1 MDGAKEPDT
10 RAGARVGARVADQIP
25 HYPTIGSDVEP
36 DGFRIVEAVQTMQN
50 GGSEGSVPTIMSVD
64 GYRFY
69 FYSHEPGEPPHVH
82 VDAAGS
88 TMKVWLEDLG
98 VAKSRGFRSKVRSA
112 ILAHVEE
119 HRAKMLE
126 AWHEHFD
133 QGR

>member
-1 MDGAKEPDT
+1 
-10 RAGARVGARVADQIP
+10 
-25 HYPTIGSDVEP
+25 
-36 DGFRIVEAVQTMQN
+36 MQS
-50 GGSEGSVPTIMSVD
+50 GESKGQGVPTIFSID

-69 FYSHEPGEPPHVH
+69 FYSHEPNERPHVH
-82 VDAAGS
+82 IDQAGS

-98 VAKSRGFRSKVRSA
+98 VAKSRGFRAKERNA
-112 ILAHVEE
+112 IVAIVEE

>member
-1 MDGAKEPDT
+1 L
-10 RAGARVGARVADQIP
+10 R
-25 HYPTIGSDVEP
+25 
-36 DGFRIVEAVQTMQN
+36 
-50 GGSEGSVPTIMSVD
+50 VD

-82 VDAAGS
+82 IDKAGS

-98 VAKSRGFRSKVRSA
+98 VARSRGFRPKERSA

-119 HRAKMLE
+119 QRAKMLE

-133 QGR
+133 PGR